1 MTLLDPR
8 PDVVGPSVA
17 PPAAQV
23 KPCRCG
29 HGRQAHE
36 HYRRG
41 SDCAL
46 CGCGRYRRRRLLG

>member
-8 PDVVGPSVA
+8 PQVSQPTAA
-17 PPAAQV
+17 PTVQV

-29 HGRQAHE
+29 HGKQAHE

-46 CGCGRYRRRRLLG
+46 CACGRFRRRRMRG

>member
-1 MTLLDPR
+1 MTILDPR
-8 PDVVGPSVA
+8 PRTVQARPA
-17 PPAAQV
+17 PAPTV

-29 HGRQAHE
+29 HGKQTHE

-46 CGCGRYRRRRLLG
+46 CGCDRYRRRLLG